1 MTDGQWVW
9 MMVHMSIDNDEQL
22 EKVCKSCQEK
32 SKEDRCTSCN
42 ALLDVEVNPNF
53 DEELFE
59 KLKNNAE

>member
-1 MTDGQWVW
+1 
-9 MMVHMSIDNDEQL
+9 MSIDNDEQL